1 MDQADS
7 SGCIRQCQ
15 IGVERETMSWSNGW
29 AQDLRTISVPMPAI
43 PFMVLAVALM
53 LFPVVALNKRVGTE
67 LWLKREHKEGDTLHV
82 LDVACRM
89 SLPLKLALR
98 PTKNLTD
105 LCHLANGTCIRG
117 VCFCRRGYYKASA
130 QNCEPTVVIAV
141 FYQIIVSGVFAILA
155 RDVDGS
161 FLRRNLKA
169 QTHSTLKSE
178 IHRQREE
185 KQKQKEERDKEVK
198 IVKVIREAEDCE
210 YDWAYDSALEES

>member
-1 MDQADS
+1 LP
-7 SGCIRQCQ
+7 I
-15 IGVERETMSWSNGW
+15 
-29 AQDLRTISVPMPAI
+29 LYP
-43 PFMVLAVALM
+43 LA
-53 LFPVVALNKRVGTE
+53 
-67 LWLKREHKEGDTLHV
+67 
-82 LDVACRM
+82 
-89 SLPLKLALR
+89 
-98 PTKNLTD
+98 
-105 LCHLANGTCIRG
+105 
-117 VCFCRRGYYKASA
+117 
-130 QNCEPTVVIAV
+130 VVIAV